1 MFITFSRHL
10 TFLHSSLN
18 RDLND
23 FFSSHPRTWSVDGL
37 SVHSVLAHGIINV
50 LDQPVVDLNE
60 LAADGGD
67 GLWVPVRF
75 LVWLVIINIYNDYGT
90 TAGKNP

>member
-1 MFITFSRHL
+1 M
-10 TFLHSSLN
+10 
-18 RDLND
+18 
-23 FFSSHPRTWSVDGL
+23 
-37 SVHSVLAHGIINV
+37 
-50 LDQPVVDLNE
+50 DLNE

-67 GLWVPVRF
+67 GLWVAVRF